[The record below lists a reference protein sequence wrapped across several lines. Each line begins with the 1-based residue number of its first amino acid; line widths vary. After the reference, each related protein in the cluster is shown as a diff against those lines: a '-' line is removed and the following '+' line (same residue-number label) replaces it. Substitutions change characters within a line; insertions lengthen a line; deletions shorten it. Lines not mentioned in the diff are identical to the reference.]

1 MGNKYEG
8 KIVDIYKNYGTIKSI
23 IDDHEVTVHFLIFPD
38 MITDGVFQ
46 MTETIK
52 YQMKNIEIRKSKVYV
67 AYNLENIVDLEIK
80 SWKLSKHKFEKIII
94 DDHYTYLFKKMAGND
109 YDISQENLNSLI
121 KYDKQAKE
129 FFLKWILY
137 IESQMKDTLIYIFN
151 KLQISTTTIY
161 RVLKG
166 NGKTK
171 SIVDRQFKFV
181 KSEFMFKPE
190 FSTLSLKKSEN
201 DPNDIVVSDCP
212 IPLFLETLSL
222 NELGEV
228 LNQII
233 QKIDL
238 SNKKTHEEY
247 KYLYLVKESFL
258 ELAFIRNAS
267 AHGNPLIPIVLD
279 NNFNANYL
287 YEMASAFPSWNSKE
301 SVEKWELFNF
311 IRFTA
316 RSLYKQG
323 IPLVDAGSP
332 QLSALAFTKSLLINP
347 AKRSFFMFFFVML
360 CTFEYIDSN
369 NEEEFWNES
378 TFFIHSK
385 QGEEVISNYFDEFP
399 NKEYSVK
406 TKLTGLVLPLI
417 SYRTF
422 EHGGMFKPI
431 LEACMNI
438 PKKKYL
444 VEM

>member
-1 MGNKYEG
+1 MGKKYEG
-8 KIVDIYKNYGTIKSI
+8 KIVDIYKNYGIIKSI
-23 IDDHEVTVHFLIFPD
+23 IDDHEVTVHFLILPD
-38 MITDGVFQ
+38 MLIDGVFQ
-46 MTETIK
+46 MTEIIK

-67 AYNLENIVDLEIK
+67 AYNLENIVDQEIK
-80 SWKLSKHKFEKIII
+80 SWKLSKHKFEKIIT

-109 YDISQENLNSLI
+109 HDISQENLNSLI

-129 FFLKWILY
+129 FFLKYILY

-228 LNQII
+228 LNQIL

-238 SNKKTHEEY
+238 SNKKTHEKY

-258 ELAFIRNAS
+258 ELAFIRNVS

-287 YEMASAFPSWNSKE
+287 YDMASAFPSWNSKE

-323 IPLVDAGSP
+323 IPLVNSGGP

-360 CTFEYIDSN
+360 STFEYIDSN
-369 NEEEFWNES
+369 IEKEFWNES
-378 TFFIHSK
+378 TFLIHSIL
-385 QGEEVISNYFDEFP
+385 GEEVTRNYFDEFP

-406 TKLTGLVLPLI
+406 TKLTGLILPLI
-417 SYRTF
+417 SYRTT
-422 EHGGMFKPI
+422 EHGSMFKPI
-431 LEACMNI
+431 LEASMNI
-438 PKKKYL
+438 PQIKYL